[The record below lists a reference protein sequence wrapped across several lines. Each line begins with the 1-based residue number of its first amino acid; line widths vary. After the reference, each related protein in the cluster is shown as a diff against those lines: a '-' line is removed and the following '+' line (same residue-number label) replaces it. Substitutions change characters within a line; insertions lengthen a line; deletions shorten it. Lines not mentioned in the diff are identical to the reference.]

1 MAPTQASLLPGY
13 KSRTIKPQVIRERAD
28 YRLAY
33 TPDACTLSELL
44 SILISGSNKTE
55 AATNLLTKF
64 GTIHELATASVMDLA
79 GIEGIGETSALRIKA
94 SIEIGRK
101 LLMPVELKKYISSP
115 KEAAEILMPI
125 LSHRV
130 QEYFYVMTLD
140 TRSRL
145 ININEVYKQA
155 LNETMIRIAE
165 VFKPAIL
172 QNADSIIV
180 AHNHPSSDPSFSDE
194 DITMTRALIQ
204 TGKTLGITITDH
216 LVIGSANFK
225 SMKESGISGFSY

>member
-13 KSRTIKPQVIRERAD
+13 KNRTIKSQVIRERAD

-55 AATNLLTKF
+55 IANNLLSKY
-64 GTIHELATASVMDLA
+64 GTIHEMATASIVDLA
-79 GIEGIGETSALRIKA
+79 SVEGIGEASALRIKA

-101 LLMPVELKKYISSP
+101 LLMPVEFKKMIMSP
-115 KEAAEILMPI
+115 QDAAEILMPM
-125 LSHRV
+125 LSHKV
-130 QEYFYVMTLD
+130 QESFFEILLD
-140 TRSRL
+140 TRMRV
-145 ININEVYKQA
+145 INTHEIYRQT
-155 LNETMIRIAE
+155 LNGAMVRVAE
-165 VFKPAIL
+165 VFKPAIQ

-180 AHNHPSSDPSFSDE
+180 AHNHPSSDPSFSPEDVSLTRTLIATGKSL
-194 DITMTRALIQ
+194 DITIN
-204 TGKTLGITITDH
+204 DH

-225 SMKESGISGFSY
+225 SMKESGLGGFSN